1 MGLLKDRYQFGWSDP
16 RMATAMKQPD
26 EFEDL
31 GGAHTG
37 FEDVDTEVL
46 RNLWMAKFGSR
57 GITFL
62 QLAEVRGEDI
72 NMVAMELYRRK
83 QVKREIVQSPYE
95 VAAKILYILEKEQN
109 GDH

>member
-1 MGLLKDRYQFGWSDP
+1 MGLLKDRYQFGWTDP
-16 RMATAMKQPD
+16 RATTMNQPD
-26 EFEDL
+26 EFEGL
-31 GGAHTG
+31 GSALTG

-46 RNLWMAKFGSR
+46 RNLWMVKFGGR
-57 GITFL
+57 GITMR
-62 QLAEVRGEDI
+62 QLYDVREEDI

>member
-1 MGLLKDRYQFGWSDP
+1 MGLLKAVFGDF
-16 RMATAMKQPD
+16 AEVKIKD
-26 EFEDL
+26 EVDSIL
-31 GGAHTG
+31 PPVSKTG
-37 FEDVDTEVL
+37 FEDVATEVL

-72 NMVAMELYRRK
+72 NMVAMELYKRK
-83 QVKREIVQSPYE
+83 QVKREVVQRPD
-95 VAAKILYILEKEQN
+95 VADSKIFYILEKEQN

>member
-1 MGLLKDRYQFGWSDP
+1 MGLLKDQY
-16 RMATAMKQPD
+16 QPD
-26 EFEDL
+26 EFED
-31 GGAHTG
+31 AHTG
-37 FEDVDTEVL
+37 FEYVDTEVL

-83 QVKREIVQSPYE
+83 QVKREIVQRPDVDAS
-95 VAAKILYILEKEQN
+95 KIFYILEKEQN